1 MKSKKKRS
9 KKEIILLVS
18 IAVLL
23 ALTVWAVVLLSRE
36 AGTDARFIRDL
47 DRGLTASWAQKN
59 DEFRLQKKEEGMST
73 NFIDLEYSAVSAYK
87 EQKFRNK
94 KLGKLAKAYI
104 ASLEECREAAA
115 VADPNEDF
123 DKFWEAF
130 SEPYGERIKTVYSI
144 YKGKYDLELDD
155 PGYKKKKNMFLA
167 QGWILQKVDGISIS
181 REKNKDGT
189 VALRAKVKNDSGFDL
204 KYVNLDLELY
214 NKKGKAVE
222 KLSIFAE
229 NIKKGE
235 EFELLGYQLSGSK
248 IDGYKIVSE
257 TCEIRQ

>member
-1 MKSKKKRS
+1 MKKKKSKKK
-9 KKEIILLVS
+9 IILLVS
-18 IAVLL
+18 IAVLTALLIWAL
-23 ALTVWAVVLLSRE
+23 ALLSRE

-73 NFIDLEYSAVSAYK
+73 GFIDLEYSAVSAYK
-87 EQKFRNK
+87 GQKFRNK
-94 KLGKLAKAYI
+94 KLGKLAQTYI
-104 ASLEECREAAA
+104 ASLEACREAAKA
-115 VADPNEDF
+115 ADPNEDF
-123 DKFWEAF
+123 NKFWEAF
-130 SEPYGERIKTVYSI
+130 SEPYGERIKAVYSI

-155 PGYKKKKNMFLA
+155 SSYKKKKNMFLA
-167 QGWILQKVDGISIS
+167 QGWILQKVDNISIS
-181 REKNKDGT
+181 RKENKDGT
-189 VALRAKVKNDSGFDL
+189 VTLKAKVKNDSGFDL

-222 KLSIFAE
+222 KLSIFAKD
-229 NIKKGE
+229 IKKGA

>member
-1 MKSKKKRS
+1 MKKKKSKKK
-9 KKEIILLVS
+9 IILLVS
-18 IAVLL
+18 IAVLTALLIWAL
-23 ALTVWAVVLLSRE
+23 ALLSRE

-73 NFIDLEYSAVSAYK
+73 GFIDLEYSAVSAYK
-87 EQKFRNK
+87 DQKFRNK

-104 ASLEECREAAA
+104 ASLEACREAAKT
-115 VADPNEDF
+115 ADPNEDF
-123 DKFWEAF
+123 NKFWAAF
-130 SEPYGERIKTVYSI
+130 SEPYAERIKAIYGI
-144 YKGKYDLELDD
+144 YKGKYKLELDD
-155 PGYKKKKNMFLA
+155 SSYKKKKNMFLA
-167 QGWILQKVDGISIS
+167 QGWILQKVDNISIS
-181 REKNKDGT
+181 RKENKDGT
-189 VALRAKVKNDSGFDL
+189 VTLKAKVKNDSGFDL

-257 TCEIRQ
+257 TCEIRE